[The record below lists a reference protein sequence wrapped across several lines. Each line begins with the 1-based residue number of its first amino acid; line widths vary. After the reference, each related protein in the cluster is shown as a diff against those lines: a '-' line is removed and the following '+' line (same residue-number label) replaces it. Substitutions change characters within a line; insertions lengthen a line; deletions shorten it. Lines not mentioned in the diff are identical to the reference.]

1 MSPTPKIIRVI
12 DGKKVEYSEEEQNL
26 ISDSDDH
33 ESMSIPEW
41 KRELIT
47 KILLQTTEQY
57 KTEFQKIKSS
67 EMPEEFYK
75 ITGDFIRS
83 VEGVI
88 DNWVEAE
95 IYDKKP
101 GRPENKEANTEVM
114 KVISDFAFKNM
125 KNGILRFPSAE
136 YVHDTLTKFSYER
149 IRNGQEKIQV
159 LSERHISNI
168 LKTLNRQ

>member
-12 DGKKVEYSEEEQNL
+12 DGKKVEYSEEEQNF

-33 ESMSIPEW
+33 ESMSIAEW

-47 KILLQTTEQY
+47 KILLQTIEEY

-67 EMPEEFYK
+67 EMPGEFHK
-75 ITGDFIRS
+75 ITEDFIRS

-88 DNWVEAE
+88 DDWVEAE
-95 IYDKKP
+95 IFYKKP
-101 GRPENKEANTEVM
+101 GRPKNEEANAEVM
-114 KVISDFAFKNM
+114 KVISDFAFKNI
-125 KNGILRFPSAE
+125 KNGTLSFPSAE
-136 YVHDTLTKFSYER
+136 YVHDTLTELSYER

-159 LSERHISNI
+159 LSERQISNI
-168 LKTLNRQ
+168 LKTLNSL